1 LFLFVIL
8 IISNALSPFQSQTN
22 TAFHVRWL
30 VLKQY
35 SNVTA
40 FQFRWSLISSLL
52 FEDDFSFLTIPFFL
66 LVFFVLFSQPQ
77 GFWKILEHG
86 GAVKRNLLPCFCC
99 AVTTATLSSSTQDIS
114 RCTICKD
121 YINRGWLLE
130 SDFERGG
137 KQRCHHR
144 PVLTAEV
151 CQRLSQ
157 ELEESEKDSTSV
169 APLASLTDALIGEYQ
184 IILLFFVFI
193 YLTLNVL
200 SSLVSQTPSPL
211 LGC

>member
-1 LFLFVIL
+1 LLLLFV
-8 IISNALSPFQSQTN
+8 
-22 TAFHVRWL
+22 
-30 VLKQY
+30 
-35 SNVTA
+35 
-40 FQFRWSLISSLL
+40 
-52 FEDDFSFLTIPFFL
+52 
-66 LVFFVLFSQPQ
+66 FVLFFERP

-86 GAVKRNLLPCFCC
+86 GAVKRNPIPYFCC
-99 AVTTATLSSSTQDIS
+99 AATIATLSSSTQDIS

-121 YINRGWLLE
+121 YINRGWLLK

-151 CQRLSQ
+151 CQRLLQ

-169 APLASLTDALIGEYQ
+169 TPLASLTDALIGKYQ
-184 IILLFFVFI
+184 IIVLLFVFI

-200 SSLVSQTPSPL
+200 SSWVSRTPSLL
-211 LGC
+211 LGY